1 MNRIRVSV
9 IAWGSSVNIAD
20 CTVTE
25 KILLA
30 AHQLEQE
37 GQSPFSAEALIV
49 ACWLKFPRT
58 FGLKGYAD
66 LYPDSNK
73 VLSSIMGARG
83 LANKGWLQKMGQKLY
98 TLSREGRHTAQRL
111 AQGGEPVSTAAP
123 VKLTR
128 DQEKFLLA
136 LFGSTALEKFDEG
149 RKPEITFSDACRFW
163 NVSETQHGEA
173 LDARLQKFELQLSDI
188 DRFVDGGDTDLSNG
202 RNVSAEDLAHL
213 RSVHEYFQERFSRH
227 LNLLRTRAE
236 RS

>member
-1 MNRIRVSV
+1 
-9 IAWGSSVNIAD
+9 VNIAD

-98 TLSREGRHTAQRL
+98 TLSREGRGVAQRL

-123 VKLTR
+123 VRISR
-128 DQEKFLLA
+128 DQEKFILG
-136 LFGSTALEKFDEG
+136 LFGSAAVEKFDEG
-149 RKPEITFSDACRFW
+149 RKPELTFADACRFW
-163 NVSETQHGEA
+163 NVSETLHGEQ
-173 LDARLQKFELQLSDI
+173 LDSRLQRFEAQLSDI
-188 DRFVDGGDTDLSNG
+188 DRFLAGGDTDLSNG
-202 RNVSAEDLAHL
+202 RNVSAEEVAHL
-213 RSVHEYFQERFSRH
+213 RKIHDYLIERFARH
-227 LNLLRTRAE
+227 LNLLRSRVE
-236 RS
+236 RT